1 MGTIVELRHAYVA
14 WHHPLSKVQLSPKPS
29 LKPLA
34 KFHLCPVDASS
45 RMING
50 VNLLPN
56 TITFWLLLNT
66 TSFVGLLTIYSP
78 YSMILSI
85 VHAIKISSEK
95 VSSFRKFC
103 RSQFANFILLL
114 FSKSVR
120 ASSTPFLYERY
131 PRSCLKILT
140 RDQLEIFSSPATDTL
155 HSFSHLFDHSFGRDN
170 AKE

>member
-1 MGTIVELRHAYVA
+1 
-14 WHHPLSKVQLSPKPS
+14 
-29 LKPLA
+29 
-34 KFHLCPVDASS
+34 
-45 RMING
+45 MING
-50 VNLLPN
+50 VNLLSN
-56 TITFWLLLNT
+56 TITFWLLLNS

-85 VHAIKISSEK
+85 VHAINISSEK

-103 RSQFANFILLL
+103 RSQFANFIVLL

-140 RDQLEIFSSPATDTL
+140 GDPLEISSSPATDTL
-155 HSFSHLFDHSFGRDN
+155 HSFSHLFNHSFGRDN
-170 AKE
+170 AKEWDKLIVPVSLTIVKWLESSQNHWNFRWRFTLVRASEDLHLSS